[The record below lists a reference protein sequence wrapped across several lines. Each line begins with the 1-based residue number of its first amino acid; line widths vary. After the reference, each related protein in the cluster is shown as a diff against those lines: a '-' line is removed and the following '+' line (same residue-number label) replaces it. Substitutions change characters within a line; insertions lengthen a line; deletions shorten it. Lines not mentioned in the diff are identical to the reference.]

1 MGFCVTDQAIDCRS
15 IFFDGLRQ
23 IELLDPFT
31 DVRIAVVVM
40 RVIVVMQM
48 AVVVRVIVVVRVAV
62 VVRVIV
68 VVQVVVGWFLLST
81 HQNSH
86 LCAVNPAFLRRYG
99 FYSDFRKSQ
108 MIDLLQ
114 KRLLVWTDFKQGSHQ
129 HVTSSPH
136 IAFQIEC
143 FHLFSPPMWFIMLAR

>member
-1 MGFCVTDQAIDCRS
+1 
-15 IFFDGLRQ
+15 
-23 IELLDPFT
+23 
-31 DVRIAVVVM
+31 M
-40 RVIVVMQM
+40 RVIVVMWV
-48 AVVVRVIVVVRVAV
+48 AVVMRVAV
-62 VVRVIV
+62 VMWVAV
-68 VVQVVVGWFLLST
+68 VVQMVAGWFLLSAY
-81 HQNSH
+81 QNPH

>member
-1 MGFCVTDQAIDCRS
+1 
-15 IFFDGLRQ
+15 
-23 IELLDPFT
+23 
-31 DVRIAVVVM
+31 
-40 RVIVVMQM
+40 
-48 AVVVRVIVVVRVAV
+48 
-62 VVRVIV
+62 
-68 VVQVVVGWFLLST
+68 
-81 HQNSH
+81 
-86 LCAVNPAFLRRYG
+86 
-99 FYSDFRKSQ
+99 